1 MLDPWGG
8 GEGGDGRIFSVRVK
22 LGGVFLCLQDY
33 LGLPLAGG
41 WDHLGPRGR
50 GREEGTQQGERG
62 KGALGG
68 RGGWKEEEGQEQ
80 GGGTD

>member
-68 RGGWKEEEGQEQ
+68 RGGWKKEEGQEQ